1 VPEKKPVLEEEER
14 RIIPERTV
22 RTTTAMRAIQIGEG
36 IKMTTIDVPDM
47 MIIVEEMNVMIVI
60 VILEDLTGNGTER
73 IDMTMTGPAGAEVE
87 NSQSLLVVLRPQND
101 RLPSNPPPA
110 HALALG
116 PSPLRLSTRLN
127 RILLILGC

>member
-73 IDMTMTGPAGAEVE
+73 IDMTMTG
-87 NSQSLLVVLRPQND
+87 
-101 RLPSNPPPA
+101 
-110 HALALG
+110 
-116 PSPLRLSTRLN
+116 
-127 RILLILGC
+127 